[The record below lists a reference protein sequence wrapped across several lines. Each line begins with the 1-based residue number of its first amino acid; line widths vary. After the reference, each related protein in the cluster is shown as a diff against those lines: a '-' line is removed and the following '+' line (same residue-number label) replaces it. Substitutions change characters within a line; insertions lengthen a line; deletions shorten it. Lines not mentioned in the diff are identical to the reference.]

1 MFCIFFYYLFIE
13 YDFVCRSLYDAQL
26 NYEFLSVKCLDIFDL
41 LPPSPSHF
49 KRESTCLLKYTVD
62 YRLAKSGRVM
72 KSTSSP
78 EYMLWK
84 GPRFVVYN
92 GHHFGFALFQE
103 AASIAWIGNTFWLNS
118 VRRNEYSWASFHLLW
133 PITAL
138 SFIVTECNELP
149 QLLNLT
155 ALGRL

>member
-1 MFCIFFYYLFIE
+1 MFCIFLLLIHWIWFCLSIALWCTVKLWISFGEMFGYIW
-13 YDFVCRSLYDAQL
+13 SLAP
-26 NYEFLSVKCLDIFDL
+26 
-41 LPPSPSHF
+41 PPSLF
-49 KRESTCLLKYTVD
+49 KRESTFLLKYTVD

-103 AASIAWIGNTFWLNS
+103 AASNAWIGNTFWLNS

-149 QLLNLT
+149 QLLNLK